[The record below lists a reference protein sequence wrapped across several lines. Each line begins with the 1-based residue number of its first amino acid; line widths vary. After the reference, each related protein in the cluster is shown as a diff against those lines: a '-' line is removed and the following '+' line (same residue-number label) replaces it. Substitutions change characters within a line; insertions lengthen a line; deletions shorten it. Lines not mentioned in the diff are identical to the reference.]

1 MDVMVTLGPASWRP
15 DVLGELLRLKVRLVR
30 FPFAK
35 ETPEIHAAHHA
46 EVRAAARTFAVAVE
60 TLADLPGGK
69 PRLDNEVPISVSS
82 GESYSLAVEDHR
94 DDRTRTHFA
103 LDPPL
108 RDFQL
113 RPGARAAI
121 GDGENTFIVEHSA
134 GGVITGYFES
144 DGILERRRA
153 FVPLDEDVPLP
164 TLTDADRAFARAAQV
179 AGFDWL
185 ALSFVKDAESV
196 RNVREWLDDRLQW
209 RPQLMAKIETPAG
222 VRHADEIAAE
232 ADAVLIGRG
241 DLVLHVGLQG
251 LWDAQARTLGACR
264 RAKRYAVVGTG
275 FLESTASTGSMP
287 TRAEAIDVMAARAMG
302 ADAVMLSAETT
313 IGADPVGA
321 VLALQQLAA
330 GALGSSNALS

>member
-1 MDVMVTLGPASWRP
+1 MDVMITLGPASWHP

-35 ETPEIHAAHHA
+35 ETPDIHATHHA
-46 EVRAAARTFAVAVE
+46 EVRAAARTIGANVE

-69 PRLDNEVPISVSS
+69 PRLDNELPISVSA
-82 GESYSLAVEDHR
+82 GESYSLAVEDPG
-94 DDRTRTHFA
+94 DGRTQTHLA
-103 LDPPL
+103 LDPPMP
-108 RDFQL
+108 DVQL

-121 GDGENTFIVEHSA
+121 GDGENTFLVEQSTQ
-134 GGVITGYFES
+134 GVITGHFER

-164 TLTDADRAFARAAQV
+164 TLTDADRVFARAAQV

-196 RNVREWLDDRLQW
+196 RSARVWLDDSLQW
-209 RPQLMAKIETPAG
+209 RPQLMAKIETSAG
-222 VRHADEIAAE
+222 VRRADEIAAE

-241 DLVLHVGLQG
+241 DLVLHVGLDG
-251 LWDAQARTLGACR
+251 LWDAQASTLAACR
-264 RAKRYAVVGTG
+264 RAGRYAVVGTG

-302 ADAVMLSAETT
+302 ADALMLSAETT

-330 GALGSSNALS
+330 GPLPPSNALS